1 MFKDKLYL
9 PCKYLCDDIL
19 HLPHGTV
26 LRRYSLIV
34 LTFAL
39 SGVAHVAGEYASGM
53 DMWKDSGAMQF
64 FVNQAFGIIVE
75 DFAVYLWQMQFGK
88 GKQTAWQV
96 WVGRM
101 WVVLFM
107 FWSVPIWGYP
117 QARLGDGSVVPWSV
131 VRALR
136 YGK

>member
-1 MFKDKLYL
+1 
-9 PCKYLCDDIL
+9 
-19 HLPHGTV
+19 
-26 LRRYSLIV
+26 
-34 LTFAL
+34 
-39 SGVAHVAGEYASGM
+39 
-53 DMWKDSGAMQF
+53 MQF

-75 DFAVYLWQMQFGK
+75 DFAVCLWQMQFGK

-131 VRALR
+131 VGALG